1 MMGYVRHTSVY
12 LGLPDRT
19 PPILRS
25 TINHIATQD
34 DA

>member
-1 MMGYVRHTSVY
+1 MMGYVRHTPVY

-25 TINHIATQD
+25 TINHITMQD
-34 DA
+34 NA